1 MSLANLIVQPQAAYL
16 YTDCGLW
23 DADGVVLELLHK
35 IMPFPRQCLAMTMVG
50 AGKMTATVLFDE
62 IERRGIDQLNQL
74 DFLDAFRALIH
85 ELCPDAVDGAE
96 REDRRFMIGLYSHKD
111 GHAVGLTLFTPG
123 MGPDGKAPYEYHDA
137 DIVIHPMVP
146 PADAFGGRRINVTR
160 PESFDPVK
168 DGAAL
173 VDAQRAKVTGWSHG
187 VADGSRVAG
196 DILLTEI
203 SANGL
208 AFDLIA
214 QYPDK
219 VGERVADVGL
229 KSLA

>member
-16 YTDCGLW
+16 YTDCGYY
-23 DADGVVLELLHK
+23 DAEGVILRLEHK
-35 IMPFPRQCLAMTMVG
+35 IMPFPRQCLAVTMVG
-50 AGKMTATVLFDE
+50 AGKMTPTSLFDE
-62 IERRGIDQLNQL
+62 IERREIDQLEQI
-74 DFLDAFRALIH
+74 DFLNAFRALIY
-85 ELCPDAVDGAE
+85 ELCPDAIDGAD

-111 GHAVGLTLFTPG
+111 GQAVGLTLFTPG

-146 PADAFGGRRINVTR
+146 PAAAFGGRRINVTR

-173 VDAQRAKVTGWSHG
+173 VAAQRAKVTGWSHG

-196 DILLTEI
+196 DVLMTEV
-203 SANGL
+203 SATKMR
-208 AFDLIA
+208 FDLIQA
-214 QYPDK
+214 HYDR
-219 VGERVADVGL
+219 VGEKVCL
-229 KSLA
+229 